1 MTSINM
7 WSSGARECLLVVRS
21 QAIELLLVENHDVI
35 RRTTPTSAARALQLS
50 DAWKRG
56 FDWDH
61 QMDGGCLQA
70 RSAA

>member
-7 WSSGARECLLVVRS
+7 WSSGARECLLVGGS
-21 QAIELLLVENHDVI
+21 QAVELLLVENHDII
-35 RRTTPTSAARALQLS
+35 RRTTPMSAARAMQLS

-56 FDWDH
+56 FDRDH
-61 QMDGGCLQA
+61 QTNGGCLQT